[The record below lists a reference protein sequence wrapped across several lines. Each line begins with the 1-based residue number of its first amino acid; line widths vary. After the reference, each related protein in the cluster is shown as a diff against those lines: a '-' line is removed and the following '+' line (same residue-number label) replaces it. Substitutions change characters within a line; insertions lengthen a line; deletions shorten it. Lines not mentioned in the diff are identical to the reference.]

1 MKTWTSNVIRS
12 VCAILAYGRGP
23 IGFKIYIVLNLALLL
38 WATLAVL
45 VSGQGFIGFT
55 TYIVLYMCLLLWAIL
70 SVLAWRLLR
79 E

>member
-1 MKTWTSNVIRS
+1 MNTWTSNIIRS

-38 WATLAVL
+38 GAILAVL
-45 VSGQGFIGFT
+45 VFGQGFIGST
-55 TYIVLYMCLLLWAIL
+55 TNITLHLCLLLWAIL
-70 SVLAWRLLR
+70 AILAWRLLR